1 MVDIYLMWL
10 ILLFNSL
17 KLKVYFFRYYF
28 SPQSQSVSFVLYFF
42 FFTILKIFFLRKYY
56 KYHDFF
62 KGLFSGISDIYK
74 YIALIC
80 LFTENI

>member
-1 MVDIYLMWL
+1 MADIYLMWL
-10 ILLFNSL
+10 ILLFISL
-17 KLKVYFFRYYF
+17 KLKVYFFTYYF
-28 SPQSQSVSFVLYFF
+28 SPQSQSVSFIFI